1 MKNNKLIIKYQD
13 KYICNLRKSTIDFIN
28 IPNYSNSNSDFNNI
42 DIFISLLCSDLLDDS
57 FYAKKGLTYV
67 EGLETFELFDPDS
80 IAQLEE
86 NIFLYD
92 LDKILLYLSIE
103 LSNNLRKNLC
113 NLPKRLVS
121 YSYQD
126 LLDMTKKEQHNYK
139 LFDTNQETLPF
150 VYQEKDLQVSNEL
163 VSVLNNLNKKRT
175 NKDVLLLYSGGKDST
190 LTALRLKKAGFNV
203 YFMHFDNGYM
213 LDTDKPYLTF
223 KNTFANCPGYYFD
236 YENHAINIKEIF
248 VDYFSKWQKDKDWDL
263 TSNSLSSEI
272 KCLSCR
278 MAMYTRALQYARE
291 HDFKYLA
298 EGARISQQFMIE
310 QPKMLNYFKELA
322 NNYGIKILYP
332 VLNIEDDELEKK
344 ELLENGFSTKSW
356 EGKCIIGRPPKD
368 KNSLDEKIIIDYY
381 NEIIKPKMLS
391 KIKIDHKYD

>member
-80 IAQLEE
+80 IVPLEE

-92 LDKILLYLSIE
+92 LDNILLYLSPE

-126 LLDMTKKEQHNYK
+126 LLDMAKKEQHNYK
-139 LFDTNQETLPF
+139 LFDTDQETLPF

-213 LDTDKPYLTF
+213 LDNDKPYLTF

-291 HDFKYLA
+291 RDFKYLA

-356 EGKCIIGRPPKD
+356 EGKCLIGRPPKD